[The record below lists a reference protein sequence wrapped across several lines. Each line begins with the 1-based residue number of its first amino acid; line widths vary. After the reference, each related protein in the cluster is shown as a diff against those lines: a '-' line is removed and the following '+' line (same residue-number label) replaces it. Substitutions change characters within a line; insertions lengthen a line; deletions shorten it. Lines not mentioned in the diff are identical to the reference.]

1 MSEEINMDKVKM
13 KSKNWELTVD
23 GMWITCSNCGTKY
36 QFAGKDFIK
45 PVCPTCKGIKTC
57 ENCFFNY
64 GNEHHTEYNP
74 EDIVCTY
81 WESDG
86 QTVRDFCSHWKWK
99 GETE

>member
-1 MSEEINMDKVKM
+1 MNMNSNEIRGKGLKMTEEGIY
-13 KSKNWELTVD
+13 
-23 GMWITCSNCGTKY
+23 ITCPSCGTEFLVIG
-36 QFAGKDFIK
+36 QNTLNSI
-45 PVCPTCKGIKTC
+45 CPTCKGIKTC

-64 GNEHHTEYNP
+64 GNEHNTEYNP